1 MSGRQTGLPHP
12 ALVALNRFGY
22 GAQAHASV
30 SLKQIAADPRGFVL
44 QDIARPGAGLMARAG
59 LPSTSE
65 RMAVFYNY
73 REMVRAAREKR
84 SFDIENNRV
93 VETQSA
99 KPDSGMQAQ
108 MQPTPENSNGAGV
121 PNEALR
127 AYREE
132 VTARFQQ
139 AAMAPVGFAERLVAF
154 WSNHFCI
161 SASRAQPVRI
171 MAGAYEREVIRPH
184 VLGRFANMLRAAEQH
199 PAMIFY
205 LDNHISIGP
214 NSRAGR
220 NRGRGLN
227 ENLAREILELHTL
240 GVNGGYTQ
248 ADVSALARMITGWTM
263 VGRQGRLGVPG
274 EFVYNA
280 NAHEPGA
287 QTMLG
292 KVYPD
297 TGVSQGEQALDDLA
311 RHHSTARFIAT
322 KFARHF
328 IGDEPPP
335 ALVAKLADVFRSSDG
350 DLRALAFALVN
361 SDEAWS
367 APLTKIRSPWD
378 YLVAVARVF
387 AIGEQQ
393 TRGFWGMLYQLG
405 QPVWTPPGPNG
416 FPDINSHWASAKG
429 MKTRLDLSVFFARR
443 YAPRFE
449 PRAMLEN
456 FAGEAASPE
465 TRRAIAGAESREQ
478 GLAIAL
484 MSPEFQRR

>member
-1 MSGRQTGLPHP
+1 MSGRQTSPPHR
-12 ALVALNRFGY
+12 ALTALNRFGY
-22 GAQAHASV
+22 GAQSQASV
-30 SLKQIAADPRGFVL
+30 SLKQIAADPRGFL
-44 QDIARPGAGLMARAG
+44 QQDIARPGAALLTGAD
-59 LPSTSE
+59 LPSTAD
-65 RMAVFYNY
+65 RMAAFYNY

-84 SFDIENNRV
+84 PFDIENNRV
-93 VETQSA
+93 VEPQTA
-99 KPDSGMQAQ
+99 KPGSGMAPP

-132 VTARFQQ
+132 VSARLHQ
-139 AAMAPVGFAERLVAF
+139 AAATPAGFAERLVAF

-184 VLGRFANMLRAAEQH
+184 VLGRFSDMLRAATQH

-274 EFVYNA
+274 EFAFNA

-287 QTMLG
+287 QTLFG
-292 KVYPD
+292 KAYPD
-297 TGVSQGEQALDDLA
+297 TGVSQGERALDDLA
-311 RHHSTARFIAT
+311 RHPSTARFIAT

-328 IGDEPPP
+328 VADEPPP
-335 ALVAKLADVFRSSDG
+335 ALVAKLADVFRKSDG
-350 DLRALAFALVN
+350 DLRALTLALIH
-361 SDEAWS
+361 SDEAWNT
-367 APLTKIRSPWD
+367 PLTKIRSPWE
-378 YLVAVARVF
+378 YLVATARVF

-416 FPDINSHWASAKG
+416 FPDTNSHWASAKG
-429 MKTRLDLSVFFARR
+429 MKTRLDLAVFFARR
-443 YAPRFE
+443 YAPHFE
-449 PRAMLEN
+449 PRALLEN
-456 FAGEAASPE
+456 FAGEAASTE